1 MKIHRI
7 YCKDLSTD
15 VNNYFLDQSQS
26 LHASKVLRLKVG
38 DNIEVFNGLGRSAI
52 SQIISISKNKIE
64 IKIDSQIK
72 EEKKNKNVL
81 CAIVPLIKKENFY
94 FMLQKLTELGLD
106 KILIY
111 KPHHLDQSLIRK
123 NHEKIFIKSKEVLI
137 SACKQSGINFLPDLS
152 FNKNLEYSIQELKK
166 TYNGLIYAFDLD
178 AGQSF
183 SQIDFT
189 ESACFVT
196 GPESGF
202 SQNELDLLK
211 NQNIETRLIGNS
223 ILRAETAPI
232 VISSLIQNHFGR
244 I

>member
-38 DNIEVFNGLGRSAI
+38 DKIEVFNGLGRSAI

-64 IKIDSQIK
+64 IKINAQIK

-81 CAIVPLIKKENFY
+81 SAVVPLIKKENFY

-106 KILIY
+106 KIFIY
-111 KPHHLDQSLIRK
+111 KPNHIDQSLIRK
-123 NHEKIFIKSKEVLI
+123 NHKKIYIKSKEVLI
-137 SACKQSGINFLPDLS
+137 GACKQSGINFLPDLS
-152 FNKNLEYSIQELKK
+152 LNKNLEDSIQELKE
-166 TYNGLIYAFDLD
+166 TYDGLIYAFDLD

-189 ESACFVT
+189 ERACFVT